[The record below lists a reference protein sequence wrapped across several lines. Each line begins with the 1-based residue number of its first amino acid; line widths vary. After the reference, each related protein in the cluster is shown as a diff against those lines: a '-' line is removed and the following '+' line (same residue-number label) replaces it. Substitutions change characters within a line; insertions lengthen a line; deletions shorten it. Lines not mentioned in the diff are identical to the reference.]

1 MSLNCSSL
9 AIFLSI
15 RFVIG
20 FGILVPVEK
29 KKKIILGV
37 LDTYAK
43 LMFSYVLI
51 LSFIG

>member
-29 KKKIILGV
+29 KKIILGV
-37 LDTYAK
+37 LDAYAK